1 MIPAEGSCVDL
12 LDRKFAKLIRLVVN
26 LSDPD
31 FTSGRLAKKEVT
43 LEEEELQRIDLS
55 LLGVSMVREVIL
67 CNFMLPLAAA
77 GIELVLCSHDRV
89 LVRKVEE
96 LASNFDGDWLIAIQR
111 EKPNSGTPS
120 MIVNIAAHVEFHKVG
135 KPGKSG
141 EKARP
146 NLLHIKRNEADESLI
161 VQSIDEKPL
170 RESVL
175 DDLWINFP
183 MGKKEIAPSL
193 IHHWWPVWT
202 HTNIQPILECRVAHE
217 NERSLALR
225 SNVSNAC
232 ISHGVLLYLSF
243 HMADD
248 KERKTLE
255 ERNQMSD
262 LERLRHSCAHVLATA
277 ISRLWPDAQFAAG
290 PPVEGGFYYDVDLEH
305 RISSADFEK
314 IEAEMKKVVKAN
326 DPFERLVVSRA
337 EAMELAQSGRLAAL
351 SERDVPSVF
360 KVDLLNDIPEDEEIS
375 IYKNG
380 DFWDLCAGP
389 HVGRTGNC
397 KAFKVMSVASAF
409 YKGDKD
415 KQSLQR
421 IYGTCFKNK
430 TLLDEHL
437 ERLEEAKKRDHRRL
451 GREMNLFAFDESVGQ
466 GLPLWKPKGGI
477 IRRELQDFISEELDK
492 QGYYQVF
499 TPHIGKLDLYR
510 TSGHFPY
517 YEESQFPPIVER
529 DAMKSLA
536 DDGVTCSDLVNY
548 ISTGEI
554 EGFLLKPMNCP
565 HHIKIFDSEHRSYR
579 DLPVRLAEF
588 GTVYRWE
595 QSGELGGL
603 TRVRSFTQ
611 DDAHLFCMPEQ
622 LGEEIQGCL
631 GLVKKVLG
639 TLGMDQY
646 GVRLSLRDP
655 DSDKY
660 VGDPANWDK
669 AEAAL
674 REAVE
679 SLGVDYTEELG
690 EAAFYGPKID
700 FVVKDVIGRDW
711 QLGTVQVDYNLPER
725 FNLSYIGSDN
735 KPHRPVMIHRAPFG
749 SLERFVGLLIEHFE
763 GKFPTWLAP
772 EQVRV
777 LPISEKF
784 KDQADVLVS
793 RLAEKGV
800 RVKVDHTG
808 DKIGA
813 KIRLARMDRVPY
825 LAVLGAR
832 EVEDQTVSVRHR
844 DQGDLGS
851 IPTDDFVEKILQ
863 DVSRRSLS

>member
-1 MIPAEGSCVDL
+1 MRQTA
-12 LDRKFAKLIRLVVN
+12 KFAIEDQTDNRLQFPRSGA
-26 LSDPD
+26 LSRSP
-31 FTSGRLAKKEVT
+31 
-43 LEEEELQRIDLS
+43 
-55 LLGVSMVREVIL
+55 M
-67 CNFMLPLAAA
+67 
-77 GIELVLCSHDRV
+77 
-89 LVRKVEE
+89 
-96 LASNFDGDWLIAIQR
+96 
-111 EKPNSGTPS
+111 
-120 MIVNIAAHVEFHKVG
+120 
-135 KPGKSG
+135 
-141 EKARP
+141 
-146 NLLHIKRNEADESLI
+146 ADEK
-161 VQSIDEKPL
+161 D
-170 RESVL
+170 
-175 DDLWINFP
+175 
-183 MGKKEIAPSL
+183 
-193 IHHWWPVWT
+193 
-202 HTNIQPILECRVAHE
+202 
-217 NERSLALR
+217 
-225 SNVSNAC
+225 
-232 ISHGVLLYLSF
+232 
-243 HMADD
+243 
-248 KERKTLE
+248 RKTLE

-277 ISRLWPDAQFAAG
+277 ISRIWPDAQFAAG

-305 RISSADFEK
+305 RISPADFDQ
-314 IEAEMKKVVKAN
+314 IEAEMKKVVKENA
-326 DPFERLVVSRA
+326 PFERMVVSRD
-337 EAMELAQSGRLAAL
+337 EAMVMAKSGRLASVA
-351 SERDVPSVF
+351 EREVESIF

-375 IYKNG
+375 IFKNG

-397 KAFKVMSVASAF
+397 KAHKLMSVASAF

-415 KQSLQR
+415 RQSLQR
-421 IYGTCFKNK
+421 IYGTCFKNR

-451 GREMNLFAFDESVGQ
+451 GKEMGLFTFDESVGQ

-477 IRRELQDFISEELDK
+477 IRRELQDFITEELDK
-492 QGYYQVF
+492 QGYFQVF

-517 YEESQFPPIVER
+517 YEDSQFPPVVER
-529 DAMKSLA
+529 DALKKLSDEGA
-536 DDGVTCSDLVNY
+536 PCSELLNK

-611 DDAHLFCMPEQ
+611 DDAHLFCTPDQ
-622 LGEEIQGCL
+622 VGDEIQGCL

-639 TLGMDQY
+639 TLGITKY

-660 VGDPANWDK
+660 VGDPEDWDK

-674 REAVE
+674 REAIQT
-679 SLGVDYTEELG
+679 LGVEYTEEQG

-711 QLGTVQVDYNLPER
+711 QLGTVQVDYNLPKR
-725 FNLSYIGSDN
+725 FDLSYIGSDN
-735 KPHRPVMIHRAPFG
+735 APHRPVMIHRAPFG

-784 KDQADVLVS
+784 TTEAEALVKSLADVG
-793 RLAEKGV
+793 A
-800 RVKVDHTG
+800 RVAIDNTG

-825 LAVLGAR
+825 LAVIGAK
-832 EVEDQTVSVRHR
+832 EVEENSVSVRQR

-851 IPTDDFVEKILQ
+851 IPMNDFISKISQ
-863 DVSRRSLS
+863 DITTRSL

>member
-1 MIPAEGSCVDL
+1 M
-12 LDRKFAKLIRLVVN
+12 
-26 LSDPD
+26 
-31 FTSGRLAKKEVT
+31 
-43 LEEEELQRIDLS
+43 
-55 LLGVSMVREVIL
+55 
-67 CNFMLPLAAA
+67 
-77 GIELVLCSHDRV
+77 
-89 LVRKVEE
+89 
-96 LASNFDGDWLIAIQR
+96 
-111 EKPNSGTPS
+111 
-120 MIVNIAAHVEFHKVG
+120 
-135 KPGKSG
+135 
-141 EKARP
+141 
-146 NLLHIKRNEADESLI
+146 ADEK
-161 VQSIDEKPL
+161 D
-170 RESVL
+170 
-175 DDLWINFP
+175 
-183 MGKKEIAPSL
+183 
-193 IHHWWPVWT
+193 
-202 HTNIQPILECRVAHE
+202 
-217 NERSLALR
+217 
-225 SNVSNAC
+225 
-232 ISHGVLLYLSF
+232 
-243 HMADD
+243 
-248 KERKTLE
+248 RKTLE

-277 ISRLWPDAQFAAG
+277 ISRIWPDAQFAAG

-305 RISSADFEK
+305 RISPADFDQ
-314 IEAEMKKVVKAN
+314 IEAEMKKVVKENA
-326 DPFERLVVSRA
+326 PFERMVVSRD
-337 EAMELAQSGRLAAL
+337 EAMVMAKSGRLASVA
-351 SERDVPSVF
+351 EREVESIF

-375 IYKNG
+375 IFKNG

-397 KAFKVMSVASAF
+397 KAHKLMSVASAF

-415 KQSLQR
+415 RQSLQR
-421 IYGTCFKNK
+421 IYGTCFKNR

-451 GREMNLFAFDESVGQ
+451 GKEMGLFTFDESVGQ

-477 IRRELQDFISEELDK
+477 IRRELQDFITEELDK
-492 QGYYQVF
+492 QGYFQVF

-517 YEESQFPPIVER
+517 YEDSQFPPVVER
-529 DAMKSLA
+529 DALKKLS
-536 DDGVTCSDLVNY
+536 DEGTSCSELLNR
-548 ISTGEI
+548 ISTGEV

-611 DDAHLFCMPEQ
+611 DDAHLFCTPDQ
-622 LGEEIQGCL
+622 VGDEIQGCL

-639 TLGMDQY
+639 TLGITKY

-660 VGDPANWDK
+660 VGDPEDWDK

-674 REAVE
+674 REAIQT
-679 SLGVDYTEELG
+679 LGVEYTEEQG

-711 QLGTVQVDYNLPER
+711 QLGTVQVDYNLPKR
-725 FNLSYIGSDN
+725 FDLSYIGSDN
-735 KPHRPVMIHRAPFG
+735 APHRPVMIHRAPFG

-784 KDQADVLVS
+784 TTEAEALVKSLADVG
-793 RLAEKGV
+793 A
-800 RVKVDHTG
+800 RVAIDNTG

-825 LAVLGAR
+825 LAVIGAK
-832 EVEDQTVSVRHR
+832 EVEENSVSVRQR

-851 IPTDDFVEKILQ
+851 IPMNDFISKISQ
-863 DVSRRSLS
+863 DITTRSL

>member
-1 MIPAEGSCVDL
+1 MRQAA
-12 LDRKFAKLIRLVVN
+12 KFAIEDQTDNRLQFPRSGA
-26 LSDPD
+26 LSRSP
-31 FTSGRLAKKEVT
+31 
-43 LEEEELQRIDLS
+43 
-55 LLGVSMVREVIL
+55 M
-67 CNFMLPLAAA
+67 
-77 GIELVLCSHDRV
+77 
-89 LVRKVEE
+89 
-96 LASNFDGDWLIAIQR
+96 
-111 EKPNSGTPS
+111 
-120 MIVNIAAHVEFHKVG
+120 
-135 KPGKSG
+135 
-141 EKARP
+141 
-146 NLLHIKRNEADESLI
+146 ADEK
-161 VQSIDEKPL
+161 D
-170 RESVL
+170 
-175 DDLWINFP
+175 
-183 MGKKEIAPSL
+183 
-193 IHHWWPVWT
+193 
-202 HTNIQPILECRVAHE
+202 
-217 NERSLALR
+217 
-225 SNVSNAC
+225 
-232 ISHGVLLYLSF
+232 
-243 HMADD
+243 
-248 KERKTLE
+248 RKTLE

-277 ISRLWPDAQFAAG
+277 ISRIWPDAQFAAG
-290 PPVEGGFYYDVDLEH
+290 PPVDGGFYYDVDLEH
-305 RISSADFEK
+305 RISPADFDQ
-314 IEAEMKKVVKAN
+314 IEAEMKKVVKENA
-326 DPFERLVVSRA
+326 PFERMVVSRD
-337 EAMELAQSGRLAAL
+337 EAMVMAKSGRLASVA
-351 SERDVPSVF
+351 EREVESIF

-375 IYKNG
+375 IFKNG

-397 KAFKVMSVASAF
+397 KAHKLMSVASAF

-415 KQSLQR
+415 RQSLQR
-421 IYGTCFKNK
+421 IYGTCFKNR

-451 GREMNLFAFDESVGQ
+451 GKEMGLFTFDESVGQ

-477 IRRELQDFISEELDK
+477 IRRELQDFITEELDK
-492 QGYYQVF
+492 QGYFQVF

-517 YEESQFPPIVER
+517 YEDSQFPPVVER
-529 DAMKSLA
+529 DALKKLSDEGA
-536 DDGVTCSDLVNY
+536 PCSELLNK

-611 DDAHLFCMPEQ
+611 DDAHLFCTPDQ
-622 LGEEIQGCL
+622 VGDEIQGCL

-639 TLGMDQY
+639 TLGITEY

-660 VGDPANWDK
+660 VGDPEDWDK

-674 REAVE
+674 REAIQT
-679 SLGVDYTEELG
+679 LGVEYTEEQG

-711 QLGTVQVDYNLPER
+711 QLGTVQVDYNLPKR
-725 FNLSYIGSDN
+725 FDLSYIGSDN
-735 KPHRPVMIHRAPFG
+735 APHRPVMIHRAPFG

-784 KDQADVLVS
+784 TTEAEALVKSLADVG
-793 RLAEKGV
+793 A
-800 RVKVDHTG
+800 RVAIDNTG

-825 LAVLGAR
+825 LAVIGAK
-832 EVEDQTVSVRHR
+832 EVEENSVSVRQR

-851 IPTDDFVEKILQ
+851 IPMNDFISKISQ
-863 DVSRRSLS
+863 DITTRSL